1 MKIRIDVSPGEL
13 IDKLSI
19 LEIKMSKIEDGEK
32 LRNIRIERD
41 AIAPCAEDIFRE
53 DPGIRPLFEALTDI
67 NKELWEIEDKI
78 RHCEAR
84 GDFGPAFIELA
95 RSVYFTNDRRAAVKR
110 EINEKLGS
118 ALKEEKQYV
127 EYSSGNR

>member
-1 MKIRIDVSPGEL
+1 MRIRIDVSPGEL

-19 LEIKMSKIEDGEK
+19 LDIKMSKLEDGEK
-32 LRNIRIERD
+32 LHNVTTERD
-41 AIAPCAEDIFRE
+41 AIAPSAEGLFRQE
-53 DPGIRPLFEALTDI
+53 PEIRRLFEALTGI
-67 NKELWEIEDKI
+67 NEELWEIEDRI

-84 GDFGPAFIELA
+84 GDFGPTFVELA

-110 EINEKLGS
+110 EINEILGS

-127 EYSSGNR
+127 DYASNNR